1 MNNRS
6 LYLLSVIKSKTL
18 RSIIVAFGPK
28 LWEFKDKFSKNFDGA
43 IMKVVKHFDLKKT
56 DKKTLKNWY
65 HLLVLGRMLDERAPN
80 YLKQA
85 LGWSYHAPY
94 AGHDAIQIAI
104 GQVFD
109 RKTDHL
115 FPYYRDM
122 GVALAAGLTPTEIIL
137 NGLSKADD
145 LASGG
150 RHMSNHFAK
159 PEWNIHNV
167 SSCTGNHTLHAVG
180 VARAM
185 NRYKHKGVAI
195 SSQGESSTSE
205 GYVYEAINGASCEKL
220 PVVFVFQD
228 NGYGISVPKQD
239 QTANEF
245 AADNFSGFKNLQII
259 HCDGKDMF
267 DSMNA
272 MKTAREHAL
281 KKSEPVIV
289 HAHCVR
295 IGNHSNSDKHE
306 WYRDEKEIAEAKAQD
321 PIPKFKK
328 ALLKEKI
335 FTEKD
340 LEKIE
345 AQAKEE
351 MLQAHKEGVK
361 APHPTPESIYDFVI
375 PEAYPGDKYG
385 DGVHEQEGEPIKFI
399 TALNE
404 TLKAEFRHNP
414 DTYIWGQDMANK
426 EKGGIFNVSK
436 GMQQE
441 FGIERVFNGP
451 IAEDFILGTA
461 NGMTRFNDKIR
472 VVVEG
477 AEFADYFWPAM
488 EQMVETSHDYWRS
501 NGAFSPNVT
510 VRIASGG
517 YIGGGLYHSQ
527 NIEASLAPLPGIRI
541 VVPSFADD
549 AAGLLRTSM
558 RSKGCTVY
566 LEPKALYN
574 SKEAMSV
581 VPDDFEVPFGKG
593 RIRREGTDLSIITYG
608 NTVHQS
614 LRVAEKLEQE
624 GISIEVFDLR
634 SISPLDIDGIKATVA
649 KTHRVLVV
657 HEDKVFAGF
666 GGEVVGVI
674 NEHCF
679 EELDAPVRRVGSEF
693 TPVGF
698 NRILEKAILP
708 NPDKIEEAVRSLLK
722 Y

>member
-1 MNNRS
+1 M
-6 LYLLSVIKSKTL
+6 LAKVK
-18 RSIIVAFGPK
+18 VAK
-28 LWEFKDKFSKNFDGA
+28 IHD
-43 IMKVVKHFDLKKT
+43 VKKT
-56 DKKTLKNWY
+56 NKKNLKEWY
-65 HLLVLGRMLDERAPN
+65 RLMVLGRMIDERAPN

-94 AGHDAIQIAI
+94 AGHDAIQLAI

-109 RKTDHL
+109 KKTDHF

-122 GVALAAGLTPTEIIL
+122 MSALSAGCTAEELIL
-137 NGLSKADD
+137 NGISKATD

-180 VARAM
+180 VARGM
-185 NRYKHKGVAI
+185 KRYKHKGVAI

-205 GYVYEAINGASCEKL
+205 GYCYEAINGASHEKL
-220 PVVFVFQD
+220 PVIFVFQD
-228 NGYGISVPKQD
+228 NGYGISVPKRD

-259 HCDGKDMF
+259 HCDGKDVF

-272 MKTAREHAL
+272 MIAAKEHAI
-281 KKSEPVIV
+281 KNEEPVIV

-306 WYRDEKEIAEAKAQD
+306 LYRDEKEIADAKAQD
-321 PIPKFKK
+321 PLPKYKK
-328 ALLKEKI
+328 AMLEAGFKEK
-335 FTEKD
+335 E
-340 LEKIE
+340 LEKIAE
-345 AQAKEE
+345 DCKAE
-351 MLQAHKEGVK
+351 LLSAHKAAVK
-361 APHPTPESIYDFVI
+361 APQPSPDSIYDHLYAK
-375 PEAYPGDKYG
+375 AYAGDKYG
-385 DGVHEQEGEPIKFI
+385 TGVHSEDGEPIKFI
-399 TALNE
+399 TAINE
-404 TLKAEFRHNP
+404 TLKAEFRHNK
-414 DTYIWGQDMANK
+414 DTFIWGQDMANK

-461 NGMTRFNDKIR
+461 NGMSRFNKKIR
-472 VVVEG
+472 IVVEG

-488 EQMVETSHDYWRS
+488 EQYIEMSHDLWRS
-501 NGAFSPNVT
+501 NGAFTANVT
-510 VRIASGG
+510 IRLASGG

-527 NIEASLAPLPGIRI
+527 NLEGNLAGIPGVRI
-541 VVPSFADD
+541 VCPAFADD

-558 RSKGCTVY
+558 RSEGPTLY
-566 LEPKALYN
+566 LEPKTQYN

-581 VPDDFEVPFGKG
+581 VPDDFEVPFGKA
-593 RIRREGTDLSIITYG
+593 RVRREGSDLSIITYG
-608 NTVHQS
+608 NTVHFC
-614 LRVAEKLEQE
+614 LAAAEKLAEE
-624 GISIEVFDLR
+624 GHNIEVIDLR
-634 SISPLDIDGIKATVA
+634 SIVPMDETAILDSVS
-649 KTHRVLVV
+649 KTNRCLVV
-657 HEDKVFAGF
+657 HEDKVFGGF
-666 GGEVVGVI
+666 GGEIVAFI
-674 NEHCF
+674 NENCF
-679 EELDAPVRRVGSEF
+679 EALDAPVRRVGSTN

-698 NRILEKAILP
+698 NRILERAILP
-708 NPDKIEEAVRSLLK
+708 NTDRIEAAMRDMLA

>member
-1 MNNRS
+1 
-6 LYLLSVIKSKTL
+6 
-18 RSIIVAFGPK
+18 
-28 LWEFKDKFSKNFDGA
+28 
-43 IMKVVKHFDLKKT
+43 MKVKKVFDIKKT
-56 DKKTLKNWY
+56 DKKTLKKWY
-65 HLLVLGRMLDERAPN
+65 ELLVLGRMVDERAPN

-94 AGHDAIQIAI
+94 AGHDGIQLAI

-109 RKTDHL
+109 KETDHL

-122 GVALAAGLTPTEIIL
+122 LTALSAGVSAEELIL

-180 VARAM
+180 VARGM
-185 NRYKHKGVAI
+185 ERYGHKGVAI
-195 SSQGESSTSE
+195 SSQGESSVSE
-205 GYVYEAINGASCEKL
+205 GYCYEAINGASREKL

-228 NGYGISVPKQD
+228 NGYGISVPKAD

-245 AADNFSGFKNLQII
+245 VADNFTGFKNLQII

-272 MKTAREHAL
+272 MTAAKAHAIE
-281 KKSEPVIV
+281 KSEPVIV

-306 WYRDEKEIAEAKAQD
+306 WYRDEKEREEAKAQD
-321 PIPKFKK
+321 PLPKFREQ
-328 ALLKEKI
+328 LLKEEVFK
-335 FTEKD
+335 EKD

-345 AQAKEE
+345 KECKDILME
-351 MLQAHKEGVK
+351 AHKAGVK
-361 APHPTPESIYDFVI
+361 APHPSPDSIYDFLI
-375 PEAYPGDKYG
+375 PESYPADKYG
-385 DGVHEQEGEPIKFI
+385 DGNHNEEGEPIKFI

-414 DTYIWGQDMANK
+414 ETYIWGQDMANK

-441 FGIERVFNGP
+441 FGKDRVFNGP
-451 IAEDFILGTA
+451 IAEDYILGTA
-461 NGMTRFNDKIR
+461 NGMSRFREDIR
-472 VVVEG
+472 IVVEG

-488 EQMVETSHDYWRS
+488 EQYLECSHDYWRS
-501 NGAFSPNVT
+501 NGAFAPNIT
-510 VRIASGG
+510 IRLASGG

-527 NIEASLAPLPGIRI
+527 NLEGNLAGIPGVRI
-541 VVPSFADD
+541 VCPSFADD

-558 RSKGCTVY
+558 RSKGPTLF
-566 LEPKALYN
+566 LEPKTLYN
-574 SKEAMSV
+574 SKDAMTV
-581 VPDDFEVPFGKG
+581 VPDDYEVPFGKAKV
-593 RIRREGTDLSIITYG
+593 RREGTDLSIITYG
-608 NTVHQS
+608 NTTHFS
-614 LRVAEKLEQE
+614 LKVAEQLGEE
-624 GISIEVFDLR
+624 GYSVEVLDLR
-634 SISPLDIDGIKATVA
+634 SLVPLDEEAIIKTIG
-649 KTHRVLVV
+649 KTNRALVV
-657 HEDKVFAGF
+657 HEDKVFGGF
-666 GGEVVGVI
+666 GGEITAFI
-674 NEHCF
+674 NENCF
-679 EELDAPVRRVGSEF
+679 EQLDAPVRRVGSTN

-698 NRILEKAILP
+698 NRILERAILP
-708 NPDKIEEAVRSLLK
+708 NEDRILEAAKKLLE